1 MSQNLNLLRQQYCH
15 PATLSG
21 KKTHCLFPLE
31 KDCEQGKALLAKAP
45 ETLLHLQELDPYGL
59 QQTYRDEATG
69 AELPVFAVFNLEGD
83 HHLAYEITTDSV
95 PTAARPKS
103 LPAYIPFQRTQ
114 ASVIKM
120 NERRMKA
127 QRAVTQISVIVGIL
141 PVLTYLFTHLT
152 ATDGVAVPYVL
163 WGGCLVS
170 ALLAY
175 LLGLSVLDWLLPWK
189 KIVISAEFNGILP
202 KETREK
208 ARAAKD
214 HFDNLYLIVD
224 QQHRWKGALLTDPR
238 PRALDPLL
246 IGELKR
252 GRCSK
257 FILIHQFDLTEA
269 EQYLADEFTTKP
281 DGTFAPNPT
290 DES

>member
-1 MSQNLNLLRQQYCH
+1 MSQNLNLLRQRYCR

-21 KKTHCLFPLE
+21 KKTHYLFPLE

-45 ETLLHLQELDPYGL
+45 ESLLHLQELDPYGL

-127 QRAVTQISVIVGIL
+127 QRAVTKSL
-141 PVLTYLFTHLT
+141 
-152 ATDGVAVPYVL
+152 
-163 WGGCLVS
+163 
-170 ALLAY
+170 
-175 LLGLSVLDWLLPWK
+175 
-189 KIVISAEFNGILP
+189 
-202 KETREK
+202 
-208 ARAAKD
+208 
-214 HFDNLYLIVD
+214 
-224 QQHRWKGALLTDPR
+224 
-238 PRALDPLL
+238 
-246 IGELKR
+246 
-252 GRCSK
+252 
-257 FILIHQFDLTEA
+257 
-269 EQYLADEFTTKP
+269 
-281 DGTFAPNPT
+281 
-290 DES
+290 

>member
-1 MSQNLNLLRQQYCH
+1 V
-15 PATLSG
+15 T
-21 KKTHCLFPLE
+21 KKT
-31 KDCEQGKALLAKAP
+31 
-45 ETLLHLQELDPYGL
+45 
-59 QQTYRDEATG
+59 
-69 AELPVFAVFNLEGD
+69 
-83 HHLAYEITTDSV
+83 
-95 PTAARPKS
+95 
-103 LPAYIPFQRTQ
+103 
-114 ASVIKM
+114 
-120 NERRMKA
+120 
-127 QRAVTQISVIVGIL
+127 
-141 PVLTYLFTHLT
+141 
-152 ATDGVAVPYVL
+152 
-163 WGGCLVS
+163 
-170 ALLAY
+170 
-175 LLGLSVLDWLLPWK
+175 VLDSRSGSCERVLFHRSNCIDFEAFRKRVLGD
-189 KIVISAEFNGILP
+189 SDP

-224 QQHRWKGALLTDPR
+224 QQHRWKGALLPDPR

-281 DGTFAPNPT
+281 DGTFVPNPT

>member
-1 MSQNLNLLRQQYCH
+1 
-15 PATLSG
+15 
-21 KKTHCLFPLE
+21 
-31 KDCEQGKALLAKAP
+31 
-45 ETLLHLQELDPYGL
+45 
-59 QQTYRDEATG
+59 
-69 AELPVFAVFNLEGD
+69 
-83 HHLAYEITTDSV
+83 
-95 PTAARPKS
+95 
-103 LPAYIPFQRTQ
+103 
-114 ASVIKM
+114 
-120 NERRMKA
+120 
-127 QRAVTQISVIVGIL
+127 
-141 PVLTYLFTHLT
+141 
-152 ATDGVAVPYVL
+152 
-163 WGGCLVS
+163 
-170 ALLAY
+170 
-175 LLGLSVLDWLLPWK
+175 VLDWLLPWK
-189 KIVISAEFNGILP
+189 KLVISAEFNGILP

-224 QQHRWKGALLTDPR
+224 QQHRWKGALLPDPR